1 MLKILKDHDKR
12 KMPRVKVTKC
22 IGLVMATKG
31 GDAGRAPRR
40 ELETSGFLV
49 NQGINYMTNDSTP
62 SNEIVLET
70 WALPITVLL
79 AVVAYIRNVYY
90 KILMTVFLTSFKRG
104 GQTHV

>member
-1 MLKILKDHDKR
+1 
-12 KMPRVKVTKC
+12 
-22 IGLVMATKG
+22 MATKG
-31 GDAGRAPRR
+31 GDAGQAPRR

-62 SNEIVLET
+62 SNEIILET

-90 KILMTVFLTSFKRG
+90 KIYMTVFFNIIQKGGSNPCFHSFLRSMSYIL
-104 GQTHV
+104 QS